1 MNSIFEENS
10 YLPNFVQIGPKFTL
24 NDIMNHKNW
33 RRQMPTQT
41 PKCFQK
47 SLFSSKNIA
56 DVMFFPN
63 PIPKN
68 F

>member
-1 MNSIFEENS
+1 
-10 YLPNFVQIGPKFTL
+10 
-24 NDIMNHKNW
+24 
-33 RRQMPTQT
+33 MPTQT

-56 DVMFFPN
+56 DVMFFLN